1 MHMADALISPA
12 TALVMSGAAA
22 LTLASAVRK
31 AGEDKSF
38 TDEKTAMMGI
48 MGAFVFASQM
58 INFAIPGTGSS
69 GHIGGGLLL
78 AAILGPAPAYLAM
91 AVVLIIQCLLFAD
104 GGLMALGCNIFNMG
118 FLTTF
123 AAYQFI
129 FRPLAGHHPTKS
141 SIMKASVISGI
152 AGLVMGSTAVVLET
166 VASGITELPF
176 TTFITLMVPV
186 HIAIGAVEGVIT
198 GAVLSCIYEVNRNYL
213 DFGVGRTAPSGDR
226 RLKAGLG
233 IATLVIA
240 AVISLYASSS
250 PDGLEWSVAGVLGNE
265 ELSTFS
271 VMHNGSQQITDATAL
286 MPDYTLGG
294 SSVPEPLQT
303 SAAGITGSFITL
315 GLAVITGKIIRKRK
329 NNCSSCK

>member
-12 TALVMSGAAA
+12 VALVMSGAAA
-22 LTLASAVRK
+22 VTLAFTVRK
-31 AGEDKSF
+31 AKQDQSF
-38 TDEKTAMMGI
+38 TDEKIAMMGI

-78 AAILGPAPAYLAM
+78 AAILGPAPAYIAM

-123 AAYQFI
+123 AAYRFI
-129 FRPLAGHHPTKS
+129 FKAFVGHHPTKS

-166 VASGITELPF
+166 TASGITELPF
-176 TTFITLMVPV
+176 AAFTALMIPI

-198 GAVLSCIYEVNRNYL
+198 GAVLSCIYEVNKNYL
-213 DFGVGRTAPSGDR
+213 DFGIEKTTPSEDR

-250 PDGLEWSVAGVLGNE
+250 PDGLEWSIAGLLGNE
-265 ELSTFS
+265 EPSVSS
-271 VMHNGSQQITDATAL
+271 VMHEKSQKITQATAL
-286 MPDYTLGG
+286 MPDYTLGE

-303 SAAGITGSFITL
+303 SAAGIAGSLATL
-315 GLAVITGKIIRKRK
+315 GIAILAGKMIRKRK
-329 NNCSSCK
+329 NNCTCCK